1 MFSGVVAPFLNSSP
15 DRTGSPAN
23 SRLFLK
29 PGSGGSGVSR
39 FADTRRAPLHFVVE
53 TEIVDRGNSM
63 GNDQKRGNREAK
75 KPKQIKPQPVAAV
88 SPNANRGVAAQPGG
102 GKKK

>member
-23 SRLFLK
+23 SRPFLK
-29 PGSGGSGVSR
+29 PGIGGSGVSR
-39 FADTRRAPLHFVVE
+39 FADTRRAPLLFVVE
-53 TEIVDRGNSM
+53 TEIVDRGNNM

-75 KPKQIKPQPVAAV
+75 KPKQVKPQPAVAT
-88 SPNANRGVAAQPGG
+88 SPKATGGVAAQPGG
-102 GKKK
+102 KKK